1 VKRRALLSLAVV
13 AIAGLESA
21 IAAAA
26 DVPLSSSG
34 ADSSPVER
42 FRFHAGA
49 PLLAPAG
56 VASDGSVCIGT
67 ADGYVHLLGPD
78 GSFRW
83 SHSVRGAVT
92 QRPILAGQLW
102 LVATSAERIYAL
114 TARGTLYWVFRP
126 PSAVASELAADAAG
140 LTYFVGAD
148 HFLYGIT
155 GHGGVSLRSPFG
167 QPKAGPCA
175 SPDGTVWAENQAGN
189 LIAVRHQ
196 EVRQVAPG
204 ASAAFDFG
212 SPDTLLDPDGNE
224 WRLRSDGVVEVRAL
238 GSSRPSSVA
247 LTSAPLLGSSW
258 SVFGHYALISAR
270 DGLVVALAAS
280 AQESP

>member
-1 VKRRALLSLAVV
+1 MVALASV
-13 AIAGLESA
+13 EST

-26 DVPLSSSG
+26 DATMSG
-34 ADSSPVER
+34 SAAEPSPVER

-49 PLLAPAG
+49 ALLAPAG
-56 VASDGSVCIGT
+56 VGSDGSVCVGT

-114 TARGTLYWVFRP
+114 TAQGTLYWVFRP
-126 PSAVASELAADAAG
+126 PSEVASELAADAVGIA
-140 LTYFVGAD
+140 YFVGAD

-155 GHGGVSLRSPFG
+155 AHGGVSLRSPFG

-175 SPDGTVWAENQAGN
+175 GPDGTVWAENQAGN

-196 EVRQVAPG
+196 EVRHVAPG

-212 SPDTLLDPDGNE
+212 SPDTLRDPEGHE
-224 WRLRSDGVVEVRAL
+224 WRLRTDGVVEVRARD
-238 GSSRPSSVA
+238 SSPPSFLA

-280 AQESP
+280 PQESR